1 VTAFKRDANS
11 PLKLGVCRADLDDE
25 RVTILLW
32 VVVVYGCPAHP
43 NLGKEHGEHRSR
55 PLVSEAAV
63 ASEDRRDNAIAVF
76 SSCLS
81 RSNPNYGALTFT
93 PAGLSPAEHASL
105 TWTHLRTKNW
115 Q

>member
-63 ASEDRRDNAIAVF
+63 ASEDRRDNAIADQRLQL
-76 SSCLS
+76 C
-81 RSNPNYGALTFT
+81 GAR
-93 PAGLSPAEHASL
+93 GN
-105 TWTHLRTKNW
+105 LRGEMLA
-115 Q
+115 QGR